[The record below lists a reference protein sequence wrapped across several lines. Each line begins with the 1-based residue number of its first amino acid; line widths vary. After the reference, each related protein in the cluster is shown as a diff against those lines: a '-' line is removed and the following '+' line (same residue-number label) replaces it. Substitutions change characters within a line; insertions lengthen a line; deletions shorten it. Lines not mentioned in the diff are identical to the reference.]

1 MSFIDDV
8 DQGNSFAPSTLKPS
22 SNSAVEVDRW
32 LPSGVRMYLRD
43 LVPGED
49 VRHLPQSIVW
59 YLEDYELVHFPKR
72 GPNMDKLILSPLGV
86 QIRNTNIKRLEG
98 KG

>member
-22 SNSAVEVDRW
+22 SNAVVEVDRW
-32 LPSGVRMYLRD
+32 LPSGVRSHLRG

-49 VRHLPQSIVW
+49 VRHLPSAIVE
-59 YLEDYELVHFPKR
+59 YLEDRELVHFPSR

-86 QIRNTNIKRLEG
+86 QVRNTNIKRLEG